1 MRYDDIRAG
10 LLSFFPSPALTPGRL
25 NVMRLTRGPAAGAR
39 VLVDYAHNPAAV
51 AGLVDMVMRMPAA
64 RRLAVVT
71 APGDRRDEDLREVG
85 RLCAPFD
92 HVIIKEDHDRR
103 GREPGAI
110 AELLRE
116 GLREGGLAD
125 GAAEAIDD
133 ESAAVDALIGRLQTG
148 DLGVVLVDDVR
159 AVIEQVRRAGGIA

>member
-1 MRYDDIRAG
+1 VRA
-10 LLSFFPSPALTPGRL
+10 
-25 NVMRLTRGPAAGAR
+25 
-39 VLVDYAHNPAAV
+39 
-51 AGLVDMVMRMPAA
+51 
-64 RRLAVVT
+64 
-71 APGDRRDEDLREVG
+71 
-85 RLCAPFD
+85 FD